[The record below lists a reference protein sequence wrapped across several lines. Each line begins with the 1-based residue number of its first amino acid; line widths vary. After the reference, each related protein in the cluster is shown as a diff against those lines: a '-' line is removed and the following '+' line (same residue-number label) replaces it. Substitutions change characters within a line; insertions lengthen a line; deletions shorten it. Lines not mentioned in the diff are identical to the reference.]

1 VVKAVRPQFLI
12 GFMGAGKSTV
22 GPILAERLGRPF
34 TDLDDVIEGET
45 GRTIAELFDEVGE
58 DGFRE
63 AERHALRTVAR
74 DPAAIVACGGGIVVD
89 RDSRELLAASGDVI
103 YLTVSADEA
112 LARVRDQLERRP
124 LLQGADPA
132 GAAALLGLRERLY
145 EQVADFTVGTVGHT
159 PATVA
164 DRIAEWTVLEP

>member
-1 VVKAVRPQFLI
+1 VVRDVRPLFLV

-22 GPILAERLGRPF
+22 GPILAARLGRPF
-34 TDLDDVIEGET
+34 IDLDDVIEDET
-45 GRTIAELFDEVGE
+45 GRTVAQLFDEVGE

-63 AERHALRTVAR
+63 AERHALSAVAKE
-74 DPAAIVACGGGIVVD
+74 PSMIVACGGGIVVNA
-89 RDSRELLAASGDVI
+89 DSRALLSASGDVV

-112 LARVRDQLERRP
+112 LSRVHDQLESRP

-132 GAAALLGLRERLY
+132 GAASLLGLRERLY
-145 EQVADFTVGTVGHT
+145 EQVADLTVGTVGHT
-159 PATVA
+159 PAEVA